1 MSADCESLLPSLRV
15 LASVFPMPS
24 GKLQLVPLGGLGEFG
39 MNCMAVRWGDDIIVI
54 DAGLMFP
61 EAELLGVDIVVP
73 DISYLIEN
81 RQRVRAIVLTHGHED
96 HIGALPWILSELN
109 VPVWGTEFTLAYV
122 EDKLDEHGLLENAD
136 LREIRTGERF
146 KVGAFTIHP
155 IQVTHSL
162 VDCVALAVHT
172 PLGVVIHTGD
182 FKVDPTP
189 TDNKLFDLHGFAE
202 YGKEGVLALL
212 QDSTN
217 VERKGYTPS
226 ERAVRRK
233 FDEVFARTE
242 RRLFISCFSSSI
254 HRIKLAVELAHEHGR
269 KIAFIGRSMNSSAE
283 IAEDLG
289 YVEIPEGLLIHP
301 GEMKNFA
308 PQKVCVL
315 ISGTQGE
322 PMSALSRAAV
332 DNHKHAKI
340 EKGDT
345 VVLSS
350 RIIPGNEK
358 AIYRMIDH
366 LFRREAHVIYED
378 GSSPPIHVS
387 GHASQE
393 ELKLIINLVKPR
405 YFIPVHGEYR
415 QLKLHAEMAAAMH
428 GSVGKVILIESG
440 DVLEFDE
447 LGARKV
453 GRVNVGRVCID
464 SGSRTDVVEDLIIK
478 DRRHISEDG
487 IVLPI
492 IAINKLTGEVETAP
506 EIVTRGFNTGED
518 GLMDGAKQIVMQTLD
533 VSSDEEKADYG
544 VIKEKIRADLKRY
557 ISKQTQRRPLIMPVI
572 LEI

>member
-1 MSADCESLLPSLRV
+1 
-15 LASVFPMPS
+15 MPS
-24 GKLQLVPLGGLGEFG
+24 GKLHIVPLGGLGEFG
-39 MNCMAVRWGDDIIVI
+39 MNCMAIRFGEDIVVV

-73 DISYLIEN
+73 DISYLTEN
-81 RQRVRAIVLTHGHED
+81 RQRIRGIILTHGHED
-96 HIGALPWILSELN
+96 HIGALPWMLSELR
-109 VPVWGTEFTLAYV
+109 VPVWATEFTLAYV
-122 EDKLDEHGLLENAD
+122 EDKLEEHGLLDDTQLNEM
-136 LREIRTGERF
+136 RPGESF
-146 KVGAFTIHP
+146 KLGPFTIHP

-189 TDNKLFDLHGFAE
+189 TDNKLFDLHAFAE
-202 YGKEGVLALL
+202 YGKQGVLALL

-233 FDEVFARTE
+233 FDEVFARTQ

-254 HRIKLAVELAHEHGR
+254 HRIKLAVELARDHGR
-269 KIAFIGRSMNSSAE
+269 KVAFIGRSMTSSAE

-289 YVEIPEGLLIHP
+289 YLDIPDGLLIHP
-301 GEMKNFA
+301 GEMKNFPA
-308 PQKVCVL
+308 EKVCVL

-322 PMSALSRAAV
+322 PMSAMSRAAV

-340 EKGDT
+340 ERGDT

-378 GSSPPIHVS
+378 GSLPPIHVS

-405 YFIPVHGEYR
+405 YFIPIHGEYR
-415 QLKLHAEMAAAMH
+415 QLKLHAELASSMYGA
-428 GSVGKVILIESG
+428 VGQVMLIESG

-447 LGARKV
+447 LGARKA
-453 GRVNVGRVCID
+453 GRINVGRVCID

-478 DRRHISEDG
+478 DRRHLSEDG
-487 IVLPI
+487 FVLPI
-492 IAINKLTGEVETAP
+492 IAINKLTGLVEAPP
-506 EIVTRGFNTGED
+506 EIVTRGFEPGED
-518 GLMDGAKQIVMQTLD
+518 GFIGGAKQLVMETLD

-557 ISKQTQRRPLIMPVI
+557 ISKQTQKRPLIMPVI

>member
-1 MSADCESLLPSLRV
+1 MS
-15 LASVFPMPS
+15 S
-24 GKLQLVPLGGLGEFG
+24 GKLHIVPLGGLGEFG
-39 MNCMAVRWGDDIIVI
+39 MNCMAIRWGEDILVI
-54 DAGLMFP
+54 DAGMMFP

-73 DISYLIEN
+73 DISYLMEN
-81 RQRVRAIVLTHGHED
+81 RQRVRGIVLTHGHED

-122 EDKLDEHGLLENAD
+122 EDKLDEHGLLDNAD
-136 LREIRTGERF
+136 LREIGPGERF
-146 KVGAFTIHP
+146 KVGPFTIHP

-162 VDCVALAVHT
+162 VDCVALAIHT
-172 PLGVVIHTGD
+172 PLGVILHTGD

-189 TDNKLFDLHGFAE
+189 TDNRLFDLHAFAE

-217 VERKGYTPS
+217 VERRGYTPS

-254 HRIKLAVELAHEHGR
+254 HRMKLSVELAWEHGR
-269 KIAFIGRSMNSSAE
+269 KIAFVGRSMVSSSE

-289 YVEIPEGLLIHP
+289 YIEIPDGLLIHP
-301 GEMKNFA
+301 GEIKNFA
-308 PQKVCVL
+308 PEKICVM

-366 LFRREAHVIYED
+366 LFRREAHVIYDD
-378 GSSPPIHVS
+378 GSSPPVHVS

-393 ELKLIINLVKPR
+393 ELKLIINLVKPK
-405 YFIPVHGEYR
+405 YFIPIHGEYR
-415 QLKLHAEMAAAMH
+415 QLKLHAELAQSMR
-428 GSVGKVILIESG
+428 GSVGSVMLIESG
-440 DVLEFDE
+440 DILELDE
-447 LGARKV
+447 LGARKA
-453 GRVNVGRVCID
+453 GKVNVGRVCID
-464 SGSRTDVVEDLIIK
+464 SGSRTDVVEDLVIK
-478 DRRHISEDG
+478 DRRHLSEDG
-487 IVLPI
+487 FVLPI
-492 IAINKLTGEVETAP
+492 IAINKLTGKVEVTP
-506 EIVTRGFNTGED
+506 EIVTRGFSGGEN
-518 GLMDGAKQIVMQTLD
+518 GFWEEARAVIQQTLGH
-533 VSSDEEKADYG
+533 SSEEERADYG
-544 VIKEKIRADLKRY
+544 VIKEKIRADLKRF
-557 ISKQTQRRPLIMPVI
+557 ISKQTQKRPLIMPVI

>member
-1 MSADCESLLPSLRV
+1 
-15 LASVFPMPS
+15 MPA
-24 GKLQLVPLGGLGEFG
+24 GKLHIVPLGGLGEFG

-73 DISYLIEN
+73 DISYLLEN
-81 RQRVRAIVLTHGHED
+81 RQHVRAIVLTHGHED
-96 HIGALPWILSELN
+96 HIGALPSVLAELN
-109 VPVWGTEFTLAYV
+109 VPVYGTEFTLAYV
-122 EDKLDEHGLLENAD
+122 ENKLEEHGLLDDATLN
-136 LREIRTGERF
+136 EITPGTR
-146 KVGAFTIHP
+146 FTIGPFTINP

-162 VDCVALAVHT
+162 VDCVALAIHT
-172 PLGVVIHTGD
+172 PLGVIIHTGD

-189 TDNKLFDLHGFAE
+189 TDNKLFDLHSFAE
-202 YGKEGVLALL
+202 YGKEGVLALF

-217 VERKGYTPS
+217 VERPGYTPS

-233 FDEVFARTE
+233 FEEVFSWTK

-254 HRIKLAVELAHEHGR
+254 HRIKLAIELAHEFRR
-269 KIAFIGRSMNSSAE
+269 KVALVGRSMTESTE
-283 IAEDLG
+283 IAQDLD
-289 YVEIPEGLLIHP
+289 YIEIPDGLLIHP
-301 GEMKNFA
+301 GDVKKYA
-308 PQKVCVL
+308 PDKVCVL

-366 LFRREAHVIYED
+366 LFRREAHVIYDD
-378 GSSPPIHVS
+378 GAGPPVHVS

-415 QLKLHAEMAAAMH
+415 QLKRHAELAQSMH
-428 GSVGKVILIESG
+428 GAVGSVMMIESG
-440 DVLEFDE
+440 DILEFDE
-447 LGARKV
+447 LGARKA

-464 SGSRTDVVEDLIIK
+464 SNSMGDVVEELIIR
-478 DRRHISEDG
+478 DRRHLSEDG

-492 IAINKLTGEVETAP
+492 IAINKLTGRVEGPP
-506 EIVTRGFNTGED
+506 EIVTRGFAPGEN
-518 GLMDGAKQIVMQTLD
+518 GFMDGARNIVVNTLD
-533 VSSDEEKADYG
+533 GSSDEEKADYG
-544 VIKEKIRADLKRY
+544 VIKEKIRQDLKRY
-557 ISKQTQRRPLIMPVI
+557 IGKNTSRRPLIMPVI

>member
-1 MSADCESLLPSLRV
+1 M
-15 LASVFPMPS
+15 
-24 GKLQLVPLGGLGEFG
+24 PLGGLGEFG

-61 EAELLGVDIVVP
+61 ESELLGVDIVVP
-73 DISYLIEN
+73 DISYLMEN
-81 RQRVRAIVLTHGHED
+81 RQHVRAIFLTHGHED
-96 HIGALPWILSELN
+96 HIGALPWVLSELN
-109 VPVWGTEFTLAYV
+109 VPVYGTEFTLAYV
-122 EDKLDEHGLLENAD
+122 EDKLDEHGLLENAE
-136 LREIRTGERF
+136 LRELRANERV
-146 KVGAFTIHP
+146 KVGPFTVHP
-155 IQVTHSL
+155 IAVTHSL
-162 VDCVALAVHT
+162 VDCVAFAIHT
-172 PLGVVIHTGD
+172 PLGVIIHTGD

-189 TDNKLFDLHGFAE
+189 TDTKLFDLHAFAE
-202 YGKEGVLALL
+202 YGKEGVLALF

-217 VERKGYTPS
+217 IERRGYTPS

-233 FDEVFARTE
+233 FEEIFGNTD

-254 HRIKLAVELAHEHGR
+254 HRIKLAVEMAWEFGR
-269 KIAFIGRSMNSSAE
+269 KIAFIGRSMNNSAE

-289 YVEIPEGLLIHP
+289 YIEIPESLLIHP
-301 GEMKNFA
+301 GEVKNFA
-308 PQKVCVL
+308 PEKVCVL

-345 VVLSS
+345 VMLSS

-358 AIYRMIDH
+358 SIYRMIDH
-366 LFRREAHVIYED
+366 LFRREAHVIYDD
-378 GSSPPIHVS
+378 GSNPPIHVS

-405 YFIPVHGEYR
+405 YFIPIHGEYR
-415 QLKLHAEMAAAMH
+415 QLKLHAELAASMH
-428 GSVGKVILIESG
+428 RSVGSVMLIESG
-440 DVLEFDE
+440 DILELDE
-447 LGARKV
+447 LGARKA
-453 GRVNVGRVCID
+453 GRANVGRVCID

-492 IAINKLTGEVETAP
+492 IAINKLTGRAEGSP
-506 EIVTRGFNTGED
+506 EIVTRGFNPGED
-518 GLMDGAKQIVMQTLD
+518 GFMSGARQLVIQTLEQ
-533 VSSDEEKADYG
+533 SSEEEKGDYG

-557 ISKQTQRRPLIMPVI
+557 ISKQTQKRPLIMPVI

>member
-1 MSADCESLLPSLRV
+1 
-15 LASVFPMPS
+15 
-24 GKLQLVPLGGLGEFG
+24 
-39 MNCMAVRWGDDIIVI
+39 
-54 DAGLMFP
+54 MFP
-61 EAELLGVDIVVP
+61 ESELLGVDIVVP
-73 DISYLIEN
+73 DISYLTEN
-81 RQRVRAIVLTHGHED
+81 RHRIRAIILTHGHED

-122 EDKLDEHGLLENAD
+122 EDKLEEHELLNNAD
-136 LREIRTGERF
+136 LREIRAGERF
-146 KVGAFTIHP
+146 RVGAFTIHP

-162 VDCVALAVHT
+162 VDCVALAIHT
-172 PLGVVIHTGD
+172 PLGVIVHTGD

-189 TDNKLFDLHGFAE
+189 TDNKLFDLHAFAE
-202 YGKEGVLALL
+202 YGKEGVLALF

-233 FDEVFARTE
+233 FDEVFARTQ

-269 KIAFIGRSMNSSAE
+269 KVAFIGRSMTSSAE
-283 IAEDLG
+283 IAADLG
-289 YVEIPEGLLIHP
+289 YMDIPDGLLIHP

-308 PQKVCVL
+308 PEKVCVM

-358 AIYRMIDH
+358 TIYRMVDH

-378 GSSPPIHVS
+378 GSSPPVHVS

-393 ELKLIINLVKPR
+393 ELKLVINLVKPR

-415 QLKLHAEMAAAMH
+415 QLKLHAEMAGAMH
-428 GSVGKVILIESG
+428 GAVGNVILIESG

-447 LGARKV
+447 LGARKA

-478 DRRHISEDG
+478 DRRHLSEDG

-492 IAINKLTGEVETAP
+492 IAINKLSGRVETSP
-506 EIVTRGFNTGED
+506 EIVSRGFSPGED
-518 GLMDGAKQIVMQTLD
+518 GFMDGAREIVMQTLD
-533 VSSDEEKADYG
+533 VSSQEEKADYG

-557 ISKQTQRRPLIMPVI
+557 ISKQTQKRPLIMPVI

>member
-1 MSADCESLLPSLRV
+1 M
-15 LASVFPMPS
+15 
-24 GKLQLVPLGGLGEFG
+24 PLGGLGEFG

-54 DAGLMFP
+54 DAGMMFP

-73 DISYLIEN
+73 DISYLMEN
-81 RQRVRAIVLTHGHED
+81 RQKVRAIVLTHGHED

-122 EDKLDEHGLLENAD
+122 EDKLDEHGLLDAAE
-136 LREIRTGERF
+136 LREIRPGERF
-146 KVGAFTIHP
+146 KIGPFTIHP

-162 VDCVALAVHT
+162 VDCVSLAIHT

-189 TDNKLFDLHGFAE
+189 TDNRLFDLHAFAE
-202 YGKEGVLALL
+202 YGKEGVLVLL

-242 RRLFISCFSSSI
+242 RRLFISCFASSI
-254 HRIKLAVELAHEHGR
+254 HRIKLAVELAADHGR
-269 KIAFIGRSMNSSAE
+269 KVAFIGRSMNNSSE

-289 YVEIPEGLLIHP
+289 YIEIPDGLLINP
-301 GEMKNFA
+301 GEVKNFA
-308 PQKVCVL
+308 PEKVCVL

-345 VVLSS
+345 VMLSS

-358 AIYRMIDH
+358 AIYRMVDH
-366 LFRREAHVIYED
+366 LFRREAHVIYDD
-378 GSSPPIHVS
+378 GSTPPVHVS

-393 ELKLIINLVKPR
+393 ELKLIINLVKPK
-405 YFIPVHGEYR
+405 YFIPIHGEYR
-415 QLKLHAEMAAAMH
+415 QLKLHAELAASMH
-428 GSVGKVILIESG
+428 GSVGNVMLIESG

-447 LGARKV
+447 LGARKA
-453 GRVNVGRVCID
+453 GRVNVGRICID
-464 SGSRTDVVEDLIIK
+464 SGSRTDVVEDLVIK
-478 DRRHISEDG
+478 DRRHLSEDG
-487 IVLPI
+487 FVLPI
-492 IAINKLTGEVETAP
+492 IAINKLTGKVEVSP
-506 EIVTRGFNTGED
+506 EIVTRGFSGGEN
-518 GLMDGAKQIVMQTLD
+518 GFMDEVRGIVVQTLAQ
-533 VSSDEEKADYG
+533 SSDEERADYG

-557 ISKQTQRRPLIMPVI
+557 ISKQTQKRPLIMPVI

>member
-1 MSADCESLLPSLRV
+1 
-15 LASVFPMPS
+15 MPS
-24 GKLQLVPLGGLGEFG
+24 GKLHLVPLGGLGEFG

-61 EAELLGVDIVVP
+61 EPELLGVDIVVP
-73 DISYLIEN
+73 DISYLTEN
-81 RQRVRAIVLTHGHED
+81 RSKVRGILLTHGHED
-96 HIGALPWILSELN
+96 HIGALPWVLSELN

-122 EDKLDEHGLLENAD
+122 EDKLDEHGLLDDAD
-136 LREIRTGERF
+136 LREMRAGERF
-146 KVGAFTIHP
+146 KVGPFTIHP

-162 VDCVALAVHT
+162 VDCVSLAIHT

-189 TDNKLFDLHGFAE
+189 TDNRLFDLHAFAE

-217 VERKGYTPS
+217 VERRGYTPS
-226 ERAVRRK
+226 ERAVRPK

-254 HRIKLAVELAHEHGR
+254 HRIKLAIEMAAEYGR
-269 KIAFIGRSMNSSAE
+269 KVAFLGRSMNNSSE

-289 YVEIPEGLLIHP
+289 YIEIPHGLVINP
-301 GEMKNFA
+301 NEIKNF
-308 PQKVCVL
+308 PPEKVCVL

-345 VVLSS
+345 VMLSS

-358 AIYRMIDH
+358 GIYRMIDH
-366 LFRREAHVIYED
+366 LFRRQAHVIYDD
-378 GSSPPIHVS
+378 GSSPPVHVS

-393 ELKLIINLVKPR
+393 ELKLIINLVKPK
-405 YFIPVHGEYR
+405 YFVPIHGEYR
-415 QLKLHAEMAAAMH
+415 QLKLHAELAASMH
-428 GSVGKVILIESG
+428 GSVGSVMLIESG
-440 DVLEFDE
+440 DVLEIDE
-447 LGARKV
+447 LGARKA
-453 GRVNVGRVCID
+453 GRVNVGRICID
-464 SGSRTDVVEDLIIK
+464 SGSRTDVVEDLVIK
-478 DRRHISEDG
+478 DRRHLSEDG
-487 IVLPI
+487 FVLPI
-492 IAINKLTGEVETAP
+492 IAIHKLTGKVEISP
-506 EIVTRGFNTGED
+506 EIVTRGFAGGED
-518 GLMDGAKQIVMQTLD
+518 GFMEEIRKVVVETLRE
-533 VSSDEEKADYG
+533 SSEEERADYG
-544 VIKEKIRADLKRY
+544 VIKEKIRSDLKRY
-557 ISKQTQRRPLIMPVI
+557 ISKHTQKRPLIMPVI

>member
-1 MSADCESLLPSLRV
+1 
-15 LASVFPMPS
+15 MPT
-24 GKLQLVPLGGLGEFG
+24 GKLQVIPLGGLGEFG
-39 MNCMAVRWGDDIIVI
+39 MNCMAVRFGDDIIVI

-81 RQRVRAIVLTHGHED
+81 RQKVRGIILTHGHED
-96 HIGALPWILSELN
+96 HIGALPWFLAELK

-122 EDKLDEHGLLENAD
+122 EDKLDEHGLLEDAD
-136 LREIRTGERF
+136 LREMRPNERF
-146 KVGAFTIHP
+146 KAGVFTIHP
-155 IQVTHSL
+155 IHVTHSL
-162 VDCVALAVHT
+162 VDCVALAIHT
-172 PLGVVIHTGD
+172 PLGVIIHTGD

-189 TDNKLFDLHGFAE
+189 TDNKLFDLHSFAE
-202 YGKEGVLALL
+202 YGKNGVLALF

-233 FDEVFARTE
+233 FDEIFAHTQ

-254 HRIKLAVELAHEHGR
+254 HRIKLAVELAHMHGR
-269 KIAFIGRSMNSSAE
+269 KIAFIGRSMNNSSE

-289 YVEIPEGLLIHP
+289 YIEVPEGLVINP
-301 GEMKNFA
+301 GEMKNF
-308 PQKVCVL
+308 PPEKVCVL

-358 AIYRMIDH
+358 TIYRMIDH
-366 LFRREAHVIYED
+366 LFRREAYVIYDD
-378 GSSPPIHVS
+378 GTYPPVHVS
-387 GHASQE
+387 GHASQD

-405 YFIPVHGEYR
+405 YFIPIHGEYR
-415 QLKLHAEMAAAMH
+415 QLKLHAEMAGAMH
-428 GSVGKVILIESG
+428 GSVGKVMLIESG

-447 LGARKV
+447 LGARKA
-453 GRVNVGRVCID
+453 GRVNIGRVCID
-464 SGSRTDVVEDLIIK
+464 SGNRTDVVEDLIIK
-478 DRRHISEDG
+478 DRRHLSEDG

-492 IAINKLTGEVETAP
+492 IAIHKLTGRIETSP
-506 EIVTRGFNTGED
+506 EIVTRGFNPGED
-518 GLMDGAKQIVMQTLD
+518 GLLEGARQIVMDTLD
-533 VSSDEEKADYG
+533 QSSEEEKADYG
-544 VIKEKIRADLKRY
+544 VIKEKIRTDLKRY

-572 LEI
+572 VEV

>member
-1 MSADCESLLPSLRV
+1 
-15 LASVFPMPS
+15 MPT
-24 GKLQLVPLGGLGEFG
+24 GKLHIIPLGGLGEFG
-39 MNCMAVRWGDDIIVI
+39 MNCMAIRWGDDIIVV

-73 DISYLIEN
+73 DISYLLEN
-81 RQRVRAIVLTHGHED
+81 RKHVRGIVLTHGHED
-96 HIGALPWILSELN
+96 HIGALPWILGELN

-122 EDKLDEHGLLENAD
+122 EDKLDEHQLLDDSD
-136 LREIRTGERF
+136 LREIRPGERF
-146 KVGAFTIHP
+146 KVGPFTIHP
-155 IQVTHSL
+155 LQVTHSL
-162 VDCVALAVHT
+162 VDCVALAIHT
-172 PLGVVIHTGD
+172 PLGVVLHTGD

-189 TDNKLFDLHGFAE
+189 TDNRLFDLHGFAE

-233 FDEVFARTE
+233 FDEVFARTQ
-242 RRLFISCFSSSI
+242 RRLFISCFASSI
-254 HRIKLAVELAHEHGR
+254 HRIKLTVDMARAHGR
-269 KIAFIGRSMNSSAE
+269 KICFIGRSMENSSE

-289 YVEIPEGLLIHP
+289 YIQIPEGMLIHP

-308 PQKVCVL
+308 PEKVCVL

-358 AIYRMIDH
+358 AIFRMVDH
-366 LFRREAHVIYED
+366 LFRREAHVIYDD
-378 GSSPPIHVS
+378 GSYPPIHVS

-393 ELKLIINLVKPR
+393 ELKLIINLVRPK
-405 YFIPVHGEYR
+405 YFVPIHGEYR
-415 QLKLHAEMAAAMH
+415 QLKLHAELAASMH
-428 GSVGKVILIESG
+428 GSVGSVLLIESG
-440 DVLEFDE
+440 DVLEIDE
-447 LGARKV
+447 LGARKA

-464 SGSRTDVVEDLIIK
+464 SGSRADVVEDIVIK
-478 DRRHISEDG
+478 DRRHLSEDG
-487 IVLPI
+487 FVMPI
-492 IAINKLTGEVETAP
+492 IAINKLTGLVETSP
-506 EIVTRGFNTGED
+506 EIVTRGFSPGEN
-518 GLMDGAKQIVMQTLD
+518 GVIERAREIVMETLD
-533 VSSDEEKADYG
+533 ASSAEEKADYG
-544 VIKEKIRADLKRY
+544 VIKEKIRTDLKRY
-557 ISKQTQRRPLIMPVI
+557 ISRQTQRRPLIMPVI

>member
-1 MSADCESLLPSLRV
+1 MAQD
-15 LASVFPMPS
+15 
-24 GKLQLVPLGGLGEFG
+24 KLKLIPLGGLGEFG
-39 MNCMAVRWGDDIIVI
+39 MNCMAIRWQDDIIVI

-61 EAELLGVDIVVP
+61 EEELLGVDIVVP
-73 DISYLIEN
+73 DISYLTEN
-81 RQRVRAIVLTHGHED
+81 RDKVRAILLTHGHED
-96 HIGALPWILSELN
+96 HIGALPWFLSELN
-109 VPVWGTEFTLAYV
+109 VPVYGTEFTLALV
-122 EDKLDEHGLLENAD
+122 EGKLEEHALLDDAVLN
-136 LREIRTGERF
+136 EIKPGERF
-146 KVGAFTIHP
+146 KVGPFTINP

-162 VDCVALAVHT
+162 VDCVALAIHT
-172 PLGVVIHTGD
+172 PLGIIIHTGD

-189 TDNKLFDLHGFAE
+189 TDNRLFDLHAFAE

-217 VERKGYTPS
+217 IERRGYTPS

-233 FDEVFARTE
+233 FDEIFARTE
-242 RRLFISCFSSSI
+242 RRLFISCFSSSV
-254 HRIKLAVELAHEHGR
+254 HRIKLAVDLAYEHGR
-269 KIAFIGRSMNSSAE
+269 KVAFIGRSMTSSAE

-289 YVEIPEGLLIHP
+289 YIEIPNGLLIHP

-308 PQKVCVL
+308 PEKVCVL

-345 VVLSS
+345 VVLAPRS
-350 RIIPGNEK
+350 IPGNEK
-358 AIYRMIDH
+358 AVYRMIDP

-405 YFIPVHGEYR
+405 YFIPIHGEYR
-415 QLKLHAEMAAAMH
+415 QLKLHAEMAAAMRS
-428 GSVGKVILIESG
+428 SVGKVMLIESG

-447 LGARKV
+447 LGARKA
-453 GRVNVGRVCID
+453 GKVNVGRVCID
-464 SGSRTDVVEDLIIK
+464 SGPRTDVGEELIIK

-492 IAINKLTGEVETAP
+492 IAINKLT
-506 EIVTRGFNTGED
+506 
-518 GLMDGAKQIVMQTLD
+518 
-533 VSSDEEKADYG
+533 DE
-544 VIKEKIRADLKRY
+544 LKR
-557 ISKQTQRRPLIMPVI
+557 RRR
-572 LEI
+572 

>member
-1 MSADCESLLPSLRV
+1 
-15 LASVFPMPS
+15 MPT
-24 GKLQLVPLGGLGEFG
+24 GKLQVVPLGGLGEFG
-39 MNCMAVRWGDDIIVI
+39 MNCMAVRWADDIIVI

-81 RQRVRAIVLTHGHED
+81 RQRIRGIILTHGHED
-96 HIGALPWILSELN
+96 HIGALPWILSELK
-109 VPVWGTEFTLAYV
+109 VPVYGTEFTLAYV
-122 EDKLDEHGLLENAD
+122 EDKLDEHGLLDDAD
-136 LREIRTGERF
+136 IREMRANERI
-146 KVGAFTIHP
+146 KLGAFTVHP

-162 VDCVALAVHT
+162 VDCVALAIHC
-172 PLGVVIHTGD
+172 PLGVIIHTGD

-189 TDNKLFDLHGFAE
+189 TDNKLFDLHTFAE
-202 YGKEGVLALL
+202 YGKEGVLALF

-233 FDEVFARTE
+233 FDEVFAHTK

-254 HRIKLAVELAHEHGR
+254 HRINLAVELAYQHGR
-269 KIAFIGRSMNSSAE
+269 KVAFIGRSMNNSAE

-289 YVEIPEGLLIHP
+289 YIEVPEGLVINP
-301 GEMKNFA
+301 GEMKNF
-308 PQKVCVL
+308 PPEKVCVL

-358 AIYRMIDH
+358 TIYRMIDH

-378 GSSPPIHVS
+378 GTSPPIHVS

-415 QLKLHAEMAAAMH
+415 QLKLHAEMAAAMR
-428 GSVGKVILIESG
+428 GSVGKVMLIESG

-447 LGARKV
+447 LGARKT
-453 GRVNVGRVCID
+453 GKVNVGRVCID
-464 SGSRTDVVEDLIIK
+464 SGNRTDVVEDLIIK
-478 DRRHISEDG
+478 DRRHLSEDG

-492 IAINKLTGEVETAP
+492 IAINKLSGKVETTP
-506 EIVTRGFNTGED
+506 EIVTRGFNVGED
-518 GLMDGAKQIVMQTLD
+518 GFMEGAKRIVEDTLAF
-533 VSSDEEKADYG
+533 SSEEEKGDYG

-557 ISKQTQRRPLIMPVI
+557 INKQSQKRPLIMPVI

>member
-1 MSADCESLLPSLRV
+1 
-15 LASVFPMPS
+15 MPT
-24 GKLQLVPLGGLGEFG
+24 GKLHIVPLGGLGEFG
-39 MNCMAVRWGDDIIVI
+39 MNCMAMRWGDDIIVI

-61 EAELLGVDIVVP
+61 EVELLGVDIVVP
-73 DISYLIEN
+73 DISYLTEN
-81 RQRVRAIVLTHGHED
+81 RQKVKAIILTHGHED

-109 VPVWGTEFTLAYV
+109 VPVYGTEFTLAYV
-122 EDKLDEHGLLENAD
+122 EDKLEEHGLLDDAD
-136 LREIRTGERF
+136 LREIRAGEGF
-146 KVGAFTIHP
+146 KVGPFTVHP
-155 IQVTHSL
+155 IHVTHSL
-162 VDCVALAVHT
+162 VDCVSLAIHT
-172 PLGVVIHTGD
+172 PLGVIIHTGD

-189 TDNKLFDLHGFAE
+189 TDNKLFDLHAFAE
-202 YGKEGVLALL
+202 YGKQGVLALF

-233 FDEVFARTE
+233 FDEIFARTE

-254 HRIKLAVELAHEHGR
+254 HRIKLAVELAAQHGR
-269 KIAFIGRSMNSSAE
+269 KVAFLGRSMNSSAE

-289 YVEIPEGLLIHP
+289 YVEIPEGLLVHP
-301 GEMKNFA
+301 GEMKNYA
-308 PQKVCVL
+308 PEKICVL

-358 AIYRMIDH
+358 SIYRMVDH
-366 LFRREAHVIYED
+366 LFRREAHVIYDD
-378 GSSPPIHVS
+378 GSSPPVHVS
-387 GHASQE
+387 GHGSQE
-393 ELKLIINLVKPR
+393 ELKLIINLVKPK
-405 YFIPVHGEYR
+405 YFIPIHGEYR
-415 QLKLHAEMAAAMH
+415 QLKLHAEMAGAMH
-428 GSVGKVILIESG
+428 GSVGNVILIESG

-447 LGARKV
+447 LGARKA
-453 GRVNVGRVCID
+453 GKVNVGRVCID

-478 DRRHISEDG
+478 DRRHLSEDG

-492 IAINKLTGEVETAP
+492 IAIHKLTGRLETSP
-506 EIVTRGFNTGED
+506 EIVTRGFAPGED
-518 GLMDGAKQIVMQTLD
+518 GFVDGARQLVMQTLET
-533 VSSDEEKADYG
+533 SSDEEKADYG
-544 VIKEKIRADLKRY
+544 VIKEKIRSDLKRY
-557 ISKQTQRRPLIMPVI
+557 ISKQTQKRPLIMPVI

>member
-1 MSADCESLLPSLRV
+1 
-15 LASVFPMPS
+15 MPT
-24 GKLQLVPLGGLGEFG
+24 GKLHVVPLGGLGEFG
-39 MNCMAVRWGDDIIVI
+39 MNCMAVRWGDDIVVI

-73 DISYLIEN
+73 EISYLTEN
-81 RQRVRAIVLTHGHED
+81 RQHVRGIVLTHGHED

-122 EDKLDEHGLLENAD
+122 EDKLDEHGLLDSAD
-136 LREIRTGERF
+136 LREIRPGQSF
-146 KVGAFTIHP
+146 KAGSLTIHP

-162 VDCVALAVHT
+162 VDCVSLAIHT

-189 TDNKLFDLHGFAE
+189 TDNRLFDLHAFAE
-202 YGKEGVLALL
+202 YGKEGVLALF

-254 HRIKLAVELAHEHGR
+254 HRIKLAVELAWEHGR
-269 KIAFIGRSMNSSAE
+269 KVAFIGRSMTSSAE

-289 YVEIPEGLLIHP
+289 YIEIPEGLLIHP

-308 PQKVCVL
+308 PEKVCVL

-358 AIYRMIDH
+358 TIYRMIDH

-378 GSSPPIHVS
+378 GSSPPVHVS

-393 ELKLIINLVKPR
+393 ELKLIINLVKPK
-405 YFIPVHGEYR
+405 YFIPIHGEYR
-415 QLKLHAEMAAAMH
+415 QLKLHAELAQSMH
-428 GSVGKVILIESG
+428 GSVGNVMLIESG

-447 LGARKV
+447 LGARKA

-464 SGSRTDVVEDLIIK
+464 SGSSTDVVEDLVIK
-478 DRRHISEDG
+478 DRRHLSEDG

-492 IAINKLTGEVETAP
+492 IAINKLSGRVETSP
-506 EIVTRGFNTGED
+506 EIVTRGFSPGED
-518 GLMDGAKQIVMQTLD
+518 GFMDGARQIVMQTLEQ
-533 VSSDEEKADYG
+533 SSEEEKADYG
-544 VIKEKIRADLKRY
+544 VIKEKIRGDLKRY
-557 ISKQTQRRPLIMPVI
+557 ISKQTQKRPLIMPVI

>member
-1 MSADCESLLPSLRV
+1 
-15 LASVFPMPS
+15 MPT
-24 GKLQLVPLGGLGEFG
+24 GKLHVVPLGGLGEFG
-39 MNCMAVRWGDDIIVI
+39 MNCMAVRWGDDIVVI

-73 DISYLIEN
+73 EISYLTEN
-81 RQRVRAIVLTHGHED
+81 RQRVRGIVLTHGHED
-96 HIGALPWILSELN
+96 HIGALPWILAELN

-122 EDKLDEHGLLENAD
+122 EDKLDEHGLLDNAD
-136 LREIRTGERF
+136 LRELRPGVRVKIGP
-146 KVGAFTIHP
+146 FTVHP

-162 VDCVALAVHT
+162 VDCIALAIHT

-189 TDNKLFDLHGFAE
+189 TDTRLFDLHAFAE
-202 YGKEGVLALL
+202 YGKEGVLALF

-233 FDEVFARTE
+233 FDEVFARTQ

-254 HRIKLAVELAHEHGR
+254 HRIKLAVELAWEHGR
-269 KIAFIGRSMNSSAE
+269 KVAFIGRSMNNSAE

-289 YVEIPEGLLIHP
+289 YLEIPDGLVINP
-301 GEMKNFA
+301 GEMKNF
-308 PQKVCVL
+308 PPEKVCVL

-358 AIYRMIDH
+358 TIYRMIDH
-366 LFRREAHVIYED
+366 LFRREAYVIYED
-378 GSSPPIHVS
+378 GTTPPVHVS
-387 GHASQE
+387 GHGSQE
-393 ELKLIINLVKPR
+393 ELKLIINLVRPK

-415 QLKLHAEMAAAMH
+415 QLKLHAEMAGAMH
-428 GSVGKVILIESG
+428 SSVGKVILIESG
-440 DVLEFDE
+440 DILEIDE
-447 LGARKV
+447 HNARKA
-453 GRVNVGRVCID
+453 GKVNVGRVCID

-478 DRRHISEDG
+478 DRRHLSEDG

-492 IAINKLTGEVETAP
+492 IAINKLTGRVEASP
-506 EIVTRGFNTGED
+506 EIVTRGFSPGED
-518 GLMDGAKQIVMQTLD
+518 GFVDEARQIVMQTLEL
-533 VSSDEEKADYG
+533 SSAEEKTDYG
-544 VIKEKIRADLKRY
+544 LIKEKIRADLKRY
-557 ISKQTQRRPLIMPVI
+557 VSKQTQKRPLIMPVI

>member
-1 MSADCESLLPSLRV
+1 
-15 LASVFPMPS
+15 MPS
-24 GKLQLVPLGGLGEFG
+24 GKLQLIPLGGLGEFG
-39 MNCMAVRWGDDIIVI
+39 MNCMAIRWGDDILVI

-73 DISYLIEN
+73 DISYLTEN
-81 RQRVRAIVLTHGHED
+81 RDKVRAIVLTHGHED

-122 EDKLDEHGLLENAD
+122 EDKLDEHGLLDNAD
-136 LREIRTGERF
+136 LREIRAGERF
-146 KVGAFTIHP
+146 KVGAFTVHP

-189 TDNKLFDLHGFAE
+189 TDNKLFDLHAFAE

-233 FDEVFARTE
+233 FEEVFARTQ

-254 HRIKLAVELAHEHGR
+254 HRIKLAVEMADEHGR

-289 YVEIPEGLLIHP
+289 YVEIPQGLLIHP
-301 GEMKNFA
+301 GEMKNYA
-308 PQKVCVL
+308 PEKVCVL

-393 ELKLIINLVKPR
+393 ELKLIINLVKPKF
-405 YFIPVHGEYR
+405 FIPVHGEYR
-415 QLKLHAEMAAAMH
+415 QLKLHAEMAGAMRS
-428 GSVGKVILIESG
+428 SVGQVILIESG
-440 DVLEFDE
+440 DILEFDE

-506 EIVTRGFNTGED
+506 EIVTRGFNIGED
-518 GLMDGAKQIVMQTLD
+518 GLMDGAKQIVIQTLD

-557 ISKQTQRRPLIMPVI
+557 ISKQTQKRPLIMPVI

>member
-1 MSADCESLLPSLRV
+1 M
-15 LASVFPMPS
+15 
-24 GKLQLVPLGGLGEFG
+24 PLGGLGEFG

-54 DAGLMFP
+54 DAGMMFP

-73 DISYLIEN
+73 DISYLMEN
-81 RQRVRAIVLTHGHED
+81 RQKVRAIVLTHGHED

-122 EDKLDEHGLLENAD
+122 EDKLDEHGLLDAAE
-136 LREIRTGERF
+136 LREIRPGERF
-146 KVGAFTIHP
+146 KIGPFTIHP

-162 VDCVALAVHT
+162 VDCVSLAIHT

-189 TDNKLFDLHGFAE
+189 TDNRLFDLHSFAE

-217 VERKGYTPS
+217 VERRGYTPS

-242 RRLFISCFSSSI
+242 RRLFISCFASSI
-254 HRIKLAVELAHEHGR
+254 HRIKLAVELAAEHGR
-269 KIAFIGRSMNSSAE
+269 KVAFIGRSMNNSSE

-289 YVEIPEGLLIHP
+289 YIEIPDGLLINP
-301 GEMKNFA
+301 GEVKNFA
-308 PQKVCVL
+308 PEKVCVL

-332 DNHKHAKI
+332 DTHKHAKI

-345 VVLSS
+345 VMLSS

-358 AIYRMIDH
+358 AIYRMVDH
-366 LFRREAHVIYED
+366 LFRREAHVIYDD
-378 GSSPPIHVS
+378 GSTPPVHVS

-393 ELKLIINLVKPR
+393 ELKLIINLVKPK
-405 YFIPVHGEYR
+405 YFIPIHGEYR
-415 QLKLHAEMAAAMH
+415 QLKLHAELAGSMH
-428 GSVGKVILIESG
+428 GSVGNVMLIESG
-440 DVLEFDE
+440 DILEFDE
-447 LGARKV
+447 LGARKA
-453 GRVNVGRVCID
+453 GRVNVGRICID
-464 SGSRTDVVEDLIIK
+464 SGSRTDVVEDLVIK
-478 DRRHISEDG
+478 DRRHLSEDG
-487 IVLPI
+487 FVLPI
-492 IAINKLTGEVETAP
+492 IAINKLTGKVEISP
-506 EIVTRGFNTGED
+506 EIVTRGFSGGEN
-518 GLMDGAKQIVMQTLD
+518 GFMDEVRGIVVQTLAQ
-533 VSSDEEKADYG
+533 SSDEERADYG

-557 ISKQTQRRPLIMPVI
+557 ISKQTQKRPLIMPVI

>member
-1 MSADCESLLPSLRV
+1 
-15 LASVFPMPS
+15 MPT
-24 GKLQLVPLGGLGEFG
+24 GKLHVVPLGGLGEFG

-61 EAELLGVDIVVP
+61 ESELLGVDIVVP
-73 DISYLIEN
+73 DITYLTEN

-96 HIGALPWILSELN
+96 HIGALPWVLSELN

-122 EDKLDEHGLLENAD
+122 EDKLDEHGLLDNAD
-136 LREIRTGERF
+136 LNEIRPGVSF
-146 KVGAFTIHP
+146 KIGPFTIHP

-162 VDCVALAVHT
+162 VDCVALAIHT
-172 PLGVVIHTGD
+172 PLGVLLHTGD

-189 TDNKLFDLHGFAE
+189 TDNRLFDLHAFAE
-202 YGKEGVLALL
+202 YGKEGVLALF

-254 HRIKLAVELAHEHGR
+254 HRIKLAVELAWEHGR
-269 KIAFIGRSMNSSAE
+269 KVCFVGRSMNSSAE

-289 YVEIPEGLLIHP
+289 YIEVPEGLLVHP

-308 PQKVCVL
+308 PEKICVL

-366 LFRREAHVIYED
+366 LFRRQAHVIYED
-378 GSSPPIHVS
+378 GSSPPVHVS

-393 ELKLIINLVKPR
+393 ELKLIINLVKPK
-405 YFIPVHGEYR
+405 YFVPIHGEYR
-415 QLKLHAEMAAAMH
+415 QLKLHAEMAAAMR
-428 GSVGKVILIESG
+428 GAVGNVILIESG
-440 DVLEFDE
+440 DILEFDE
-447 LGARKV
+447 LGARKA
-453 GRVNVGRVCID
+453 GQVNIGRVCID

-478 DRRHISEDG
+478 DRRHLSEDG

-492 IAINKLTGEVETAP
+492 IAINKLSGLVETSP
-506 EIVTRGFNTGED
+506 EIVTRGFEPGED
-518 GLMDGAKQIVMQTLD
+518 GFVDGARQLVMQTLGT
-533 VSSDEEKADYG
+533 SSEEEKADYG

-557 ISKQTQRRPLIMPVI
+557 ISKQTQKRPLIMPVI